1 LSLATTPFRKEVFL
15 RRYPCLLIFAFLLL
29 SLGAC
34 NNNEAIPTQVAP
46 ATVPVTTDNGQP
58 AATPATVEVAPGS
71 PAPPPTL
78 TAVPATPTPSEPLA
92 ALVNNRPIFLSAFEQ
107 RLARYEQAQA
117 GLGQTPA
124 AQDYR
129 VVVLNDLIE
138 RELIAQAAATANITV
153 APATV
158 DAKLTELKAGV
169 GDAANFQAWLD
180 VNQMTEAEFRDELA
194 AEMLVEQV
202 VAYVTAD
209 VPRTAEQVHARYLQV
224 NDAALAQSLLEQVR
238 AGGDFAAL
246 ALAHSLDR
254 VTGENG
260 GDLGWFTR
268 GKLLVPEVEAAAFA
282 LEVNAVSEVITV
294 TGLDGQATYYLVQ
307 VIEKDPQ
314 RPLTADERSIL
325 LQAAFEV
332 WLAEQWSQA
341 TIVRYVDTGA

>member
-1 LSLATTPFRKEVFL
+1 VLL
-15 RRYPCLLIFAFLLL
+15 RRNPHLFTIALLLIALV
-29 SLGAC
+29 AC
-34 NNNEAIPTQVAP
+34 NNDEATPTQVAL

-58 AATPATVEVAPGS
+58 AATPPPGEVGDPGT

-92 ALVNNRPIFLSAFEQ
+92 ALVNERPVFLAAFEQ

-117 GLGQTPA
+117 GLGQAPA
-124 AQDYR
+124 VQDYR
-129 VVVLNDLIE
+129 AVVLNDLIE
-138 RELIAQAAATANITV
+138 RELIAQAAAAANIIVT
-153 APATV
+153 PETV
-158 DAKLTELKAGV
+158 DAKLAELKAGV

-194 AEMLVEQV
+194 AEMLIEQV
-202 VAYVTAD
+202 VAHVTAS

-224 NDAALAQSLLEQVR
+224 NDAALAQSLLDQAR
-238 AGGDFAAL
+238 AGADFAAL
-246 ALAHSLDR
+246 AQANSLDR
-254 VTGENG
+254 VTGDNG
-260 GDLGWFTR
+260 GDLGWFAR

-282 LEVNAVSEVITV
+282 LEINAVSEVIAV

-325 LQAAFEV
+325 LQAAFEA